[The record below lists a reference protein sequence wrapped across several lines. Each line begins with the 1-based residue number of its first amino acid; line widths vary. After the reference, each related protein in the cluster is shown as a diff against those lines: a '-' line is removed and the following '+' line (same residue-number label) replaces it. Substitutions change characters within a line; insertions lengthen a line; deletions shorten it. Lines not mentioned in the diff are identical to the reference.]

1 MKTEFPQRLINSAQP
16 DKYFLRI
23 NSATDMGF
31 NAVGDVEGERGKE
44 MGEALQSLLSK
55 SFLSVGENTQ

>member
-23 NSATDMGF
+23 NSVTDMGF
-31 NAVGDVEGERGKE
+31 NAVGNVGGERGKE
-44 MGEALQSLLSK
+44 MGKRPAPYCQGAFYL
-55 SFLSVGENTQ
+55 